1 MGTKKIL
8 AILAIGIAMASYQ
21 AYSQSTEPPTKAD
34 IEKMKKK
41 EITFTGITGTRA
53 GDLDAGYGNDLIK
66 KINERIKTDQ
76 LTNGEKVVNY
86 RLDTNTFIVNNQ
98 KQSSEIH
105 QKYKTEFL
113 QKKSW
118 IISYNYKLNTKTITP
133 K

>member
-8 AILAIGIAMASYQ
+8 ALLAIGISMSSYQ
-21 AYSQSTEPPTKAD
+21 VHSQSAEPPTKAD

-41 EITFTGITGTRA
+41 EITFTGITGTDA
-53 GDLDAGYGNDLIK
+53 GDLDVSHGNDLIK
-66 KINERIKTDQ
+66 KINEKIKKDQ

-86 RLDTNTFIVNNQ
+86 RLDTNAFIVNNQ
-98 KQSSEIH
+98 KQLPEIH
-105 QKYKTEFL
+105 QKYKREFL

-118 IISYNYKLNTKTITP
+118 IISYNYKLDTKTVTP